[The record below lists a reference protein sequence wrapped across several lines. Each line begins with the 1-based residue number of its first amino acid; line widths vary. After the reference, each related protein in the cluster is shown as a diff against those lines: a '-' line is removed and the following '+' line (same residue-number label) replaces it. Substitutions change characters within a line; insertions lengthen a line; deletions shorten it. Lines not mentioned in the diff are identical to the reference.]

1 MQTSEH
7 DKQNNTEPSSISIEY
22 DKNRGI
28 FLKFYDEGFFS
39 KEIEITDIVQDCV
52 IERLM
57 DENDLQIGDELV
69 FKREVETNHKI
80 KKVLGK
86 FEK

>member
-1 MQTSEH
+1 MIKES
-7 DKQNNTEPSSISIEY
+7 SSISIEY
-22 DKNRGI
+22 DKHRGI

-69 FKREVETNHKI
+69 FKREVESIQKI

-86 FEK
+86 FSK

>member
-1 MQTSEH
+1 M
-7 DKQNNTEPSSISIEY
+7 NTPKELSTISIEY

-28 FLKFYDEGFFS
+28 YLKFYDEGFFD

-52 IERLM
+52 IEKLM

-69 FKREVETNHKI
+69 FKKEVEPNQKI

-86 FEK
+86 FTK

>member
-1 MQTSEH
+1 MTI
-7 DKQNNTEPSSISIEY
+7 EPSTISIEY
-22 DKNRGI
+22 DKHRGI

-39 KEIEITDIVQDCV
+39 KEIEITDVVQDCV

-57 DENDLQIGDELV
+57 DENDLQVGDELV
-69 FKREVETNHKI
+69 FKREVEPNQKI

-86 FEK
+86 FTK